1 MRTVALS
8 FAALCG
14 LAACGAPYP
23 ENFTISMEDT
33 AALGFAKPAEFSDA
47 EIQQALTHLCSGGRI
62 SNFTIEGTE
71 SGTKFFGANCA
82 AGFLS
87 VPSDQASTTI
97 YVTRQSNGT
106 LAYSNSRL

>member
-1 MRTVALS
+1 MRVVALS

-23 ENFTISMEDT
+23 EDFTISMEDK
-33 AALGFAKPAEFSDA
+33 AALGFAKTAEFSDA

-62 SNFTIEGTE
+62 SNYTITE
-71 SGTKFFGANCA
+71 TTVSGTIFFGANCA

-87 VPSDQASTTI
+87 IPSDQASTTI

-106 LAYSNSRL
+106 LAYSNRS